1 VARLL
6 PIQLAT
12 LRYRVRRDP
21 QLGLRLR
28 LRELAANR
36 VRFGYRRLTVL
47 LRREGWPVNA
57 KRIYRLY
64 TEDGLAVRTKVR
76 KKIARRTRV
85 PAVKAVRPNEKWSMD
100 FVAAR
105 LLDGRWFRVLT
116 VVDQFTREC
125 LLLLADS
132 SLTGQRVARGLAQ
145 VIAERG
151 SPTSITVDNGAEF
164 YSRVMEAWAYQHGD
178 FIRPGKPVENSYIE
192 SFNGRLRDECLNV
205 EVFFALSDVRDKLAR
220 WRDDYNQVRPHSALR
235 DATPAAFARSWQETR
250 SAAVARTARPA
261 EGLPARA
268 MHGAPACEPETKTA
282 FRPARV
288 GSEGGAEKLLN
299 DVPTSV
305 LLEVVS

>member
-12 LRYRVRRDP
+12 LRYRSRRDP

-28 LRELAANR
+28 LREMAANR

-85 PAVKAVRPNEKWSMD
+85 PAAKAIRPNEKWSMD

-125 LLLLADS
+125 LILLADR
-132 SLTGQRVARGLAQ
+132 SLTGQKVALALVQ
-145 VIAERG
+145 VIAERDT
-151 SPTSITVDNGAEF
+151 PLSITVDNGSEF
-164 YSRVMEAWAYQHGD
+164 YSRAMEGWAYQYGVQLD

-205 EVFFALSDVRDKLAR
+205 EVFSALSDVREKLAR
-220 WRDDYNQVRPHSALR
+220 WRDDYNLSPRAVVRAGPKS
-235 DATPAAFARSWQETR
+235 
-250 SAAVARTARPA
+250 
-261 EGLPARA
+261 
-268 MHGAPACEPETKTA
+268 C
-282 FRPARV
+282 
-288 GSEGGAEKLLN
+288 
-299 DVPTSV
+299 
-305 LLEVVS
+305 